1 MTGLALAPDRMRLKV
16 RHYSTQQVAD
26 LECPA
31 RWTVHETTEEL
42 VRAIELPRVDA
53 RNVPTHWELFLRR
66 ADGTTE
72 RLRPSSTLGES
83 VREDDELQVLPEVV
97 PGRGAA

>member
-1 MTGLALAPDRMRLKV
+1 MPGLGEETVELK
-16 RHYSTQQVAD
+16 
-26 LECPA
+26 
-31 RWTVHETTEEL
+31 
-42 VRAIELPRVDA
+42 
-53 RNVPTHWELFLRR
+53 R

-83 VREDDELQVLPEVV
+83 VREDDELQVLPEVM